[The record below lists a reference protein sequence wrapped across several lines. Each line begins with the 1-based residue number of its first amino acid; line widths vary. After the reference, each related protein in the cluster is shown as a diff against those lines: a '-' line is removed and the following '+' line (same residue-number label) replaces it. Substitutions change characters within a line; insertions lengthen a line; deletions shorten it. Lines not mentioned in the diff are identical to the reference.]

1 MTIQVQVNLR
11 SRKLGVL
18 IRDARLAARRT
29 IPECARTIGVTAGIF
44 RAWEEGRRSPSL
56 PELEVLSYALN
67 LPLRHFWS
75 KDATSDDAP
84 PTETLN
90 LPAIIGIRQRLIGA
104 LLRQVREKAS
114 ISPRALS
121 GLSGISTAHLKAYEL
136 GERPIPLPELEGLTA
151 LLGGQIE
158 LLFDQTGHIGLWM
171 VQQKAIQDFLQLSPE
186 LQNFVCK
193 PVNRP
198 YLELAMKLSGMSTDK
213 LRSVAEDLLDI
224 TF

>member
-1 MTIQVQVNLR
+1 MSIQAQVTLR

-18 IRDARLAARRT
+18 IRDARLAARKT
-29 IPECARTIGVTAGIF
+29 VPVCAQSIGVTAGIF

-56 PELEVLSYALN
+56 PELEVLSYSLN
-67 LPLRHFWS
+67 LPIRRFWS
-75 KDATSDDAP
+75 KDATSDDEP
-84 PTETLN
+84 STDSMN
-90 LPAIIGIRQRLIGA
+90 LPAILGIRQRLIGA
-104 LLRQVREKAS
+104 HLRQEREKAS
-114 ISPRALS
+114 LSPSALAE
-121 GLSGISTAHLKAYEL
+121 LSGIPTARLRAYEL
-136 GERPIPLPELEGLTA
+136 GERPIPLPVLEGLTS

-158 LLFDQTGHIGLWM
+158 MLFDQTGHIGLWM
-171 VQQKAIQDFLQLSPE
+171 VQQKAIQDFLQLPPE

-213 LRSVAEDLLDI
+213 LRSVAEDILDI

>member
-1 MTIQVQVNLR
+1 MSIQAQVALR

-18 IRDARLAARRT
+18 IRDARLAARKT
-29 IPECARTIGVTAGIF
+29 IPECGRIIGVTAGIF

-56 PELEVLSYALN
+56 PELEVLAYALD
-67 LPLRHFWS
+67 LSLSRFWS
-75 KDATSDDAP
+75 KDTTSDDAP

-90 LPAIIGIRQRLIGA
+90 LPALVGIRQRLIGA

-114 ISPRALS
+114 ISPRALAE
-121 GLSGISTAHLKAYEL
+121 LSGISTARLRAYEL
-136 GERPIPLPELEGLTA
+136 GERPIPLPILEGLTA

-158 LLFDQTGHIGLWM
+158 MLFDQTGPIGLWM
-171 VQQKAIQDFLQLSPE
+171 VQQKAIQDFLLLPPE

-193 PVNRP
+193 PVNLP
-198 YLELAMKLSGMSTDK
+198 YLELALKLSGMSTDK

>member
-1 MTIQVQVNLR
+1 MSIQIQVALR

-18 IRDARLAARRT
+18 IRDARLAARMT

-56 PELEVLSYALN
+56 PELEVLSYALH
-67 LPLRHFWS
+67 LPLHRFWS

-90 LPAIIGIRQRLIGA
+90 LPAFIGLRQRLIGA

-121 GLSGISTAHLKAYEL
+121 GLSGIPTARLKAYEL

-151 LLGGQIE
+151 LLGGQVE
-158 LLFDQTGHIGLWM
+158 TLFDQTGPIGLWM
-171 VQQKAIQDFLQLSPE
+171 VQQKAVQDFLQLPPD
-186 LQNFVCK
+186 LQNFVCM
-193 PVNRP
+193 PINRP

-213 LRSVAEDLLDI
+213 LRSVAEDILDI
-224 TF
+224 TL